1 MESRN
6 CFVRILLYD
15 GVSPDRVI
23 YLRSGLSVDF
33 LVRWRWFFEYLR
45 ARVIVKN
52 PRRKVE
58 LSSGVSD
65 VLLGD
70 EWREYKTRTL
80 LKHRRA
86 KLKALQSSPVEVDLF
101 GFAGEERNDDIRKV
115 ERDIKLLEAGRYPI
129 AEFPSYV
136 NEIKRWI

>member
-1 MESRN
+1 MERSD

-15 GVSPDRVI
+15 GASPDRVI

-33 LVRWRWFFEYLR
+33 VVRWRWFFEYLQ
-45 ARVIVKN
+45 ALVKVKH

-70 EWREYKTRTL
+70 EWREYKTRSL
-80 LKHRRA
+80 LKHRQGR
-86 KLKALQSSPVEVDLF
+86 LKSLLSSPVEADLF
-101 GFAGEERNDDIRKV
+101 GFSVENREADIRKV
-115 ERDIKLLEAGRYPI
+115 REDIALLEAGKYPI

>member
-1 MESRN
+1 MESN
-6 CFVRILLYD
+6 KCFVRILVYE
-15 GVSPDRVI
+15 GASPDRVI

-33 LVRWRWFFEYLR
+33 VVRWRWFFEYLQ
-45 ARVIVKN
+45 ALVKVKH

-70 EWREYKTRTL
+70 EWREFKTRSL
-80 LKHRRA
+80 LKHRQGR
-86 KLKALQSSPVEVDLF
+86 LKSLLSSPVKADLF
-101 GFAGEERNDDIRKV
+101 GFSEEKREADIRKV
-115 ERDIKLLEAGRYPI
+115 REDIALLEAGKYPI